1 MHKVGSKEYMSNPHI
16 FMLFYLMDEIPF
28 DLPHTVYINILTPLG
43 TLGIPCLRKTGQ
55 GLQAFHYQQGN
66 FCC

>member
-1 MHKVGSKEYMSNPHI
+1 
-16 FMLFYLMDEIPF
+16 MDEIPF